1 MLRGGEAMG
10 AATSQERLG
19 LLFAMLCALNGAFVP
34 AVAKLTTG
42 RATPL
47 FVAAATSA
55 VSALAAVLLL
65 AWRGE
70 FAWLTRPRIG
80 WRLLLIAALATTA
93 ANLLF
98 FAGASR
104 SSAIVATL
112 CLQVEP
118 AYALLLAWLALGH
131 RPTRRRLLATAALL
145 AGIGLALGA
154 TEFETSGG
162 VWLLLA
168 TPLCWQLSHLIVLR
182 GLVGVPALVVTSA
195 RYLHGGALLVLAWLA
210 LEGPAA
216 LPPLVEL
223 RALAPWLVLQ
233 GAVLGYAGT
242 LAWYLAIARLD
253 LARATAIVVPT
264 IPLLAIGASFAL
276 LGEIPTAR
284 QWLGLGLTAIGIA
297 VFVTGKGV
305 TGER

>member
-1 MLRGGEAMG
+1 MR
-10 AATSQERLG
+10 AASAERDERLG

-55 VSALAAVLLL
+55 VSAVAAVLLL

-70 FAWLTRPRIG
+70 FAWLMRPRIG
-80 WRLLLIAALATTA
+80 WRLLSIAALATAA

-112 CLQVEP
+112 CLQIEP
-118 AYALLLAWLALGH
+118 AYALVLAWLVLGH
-131 RPTRRRLLATAALL
+131 RPTRRRVLATAALL
-145 AGIGLALGA
+145 AGIGLAVGA
-154 TEFETSGG
+154 TELETSGG

-195 RYLHGGALLVLAWLA
+195 RYLHGGIMLVLAWAA
-210 LEGPAA
+210 LEGAA
-216 LPPLVEL
+216 TLPPLTEL
-223 RALAPWLVLQ
+223 RALAPWVVVQ

-276 LGEIPTAR
+276 LGEVPTPR

-297 VFVTGKGV
+297 VFVSDDSRRRVIATP
-305 TGER
+305 

>member
-1 MLRGGEAMG
+1 MRAVPVERE
-10 AATSQERLG
+10 ERLG
-19 LLFAMLCALNGAFVP
+19 LLFALLCALNGAFVP
-34 AVAKLTTG
+34 AIAKLTTG

-47 FVAAATSA
+47 FVAAASSA
-55 VSALAAVLLL
+55 VAAVAAGVLL

-70 FAWLTRPRIG
+70 FAWLTRPRVG

-112 CLQVEP
+112 CLQIEP
-118 AYALLLAWLALGH
+118 AYALVLAWLVLGH
-131 RPTRRRLLATAALL
+131 RPTPRRLLATAALL
-145 AGIGLALGA
+145 AGIALAVGA
-154 TEFETSGG
+154 TELETSGG

-168 TPLCWQLSHLIVLR
+168 TPLCWQLSHLVVLR
-182 GLVGVPALVVTSA
+182 GLGGVPALVVTSA

-216 LPPLVEL
+216 LPPLVDL

-264 IPLLAIGASFAL
+264 IPLLSIGASFAL
-276 LGEIPTAR
+276 LGEVPTLG
-284 QWLGLGLTAIGIA
+284 QWLGLGLTAVGIA

-305 TGER
+305 TGDR